1 MIIQYDTRPNA
12 TVDEKLRSLIE
23 SIQLAFG
30 EVGIDATNTATSQST
45 DISAVISAIQQLSDS
60 IGSISDAIT
69 RIDERVTALEETIT
83 SIEGTL
89 TSLDERVTALENPE
103 P

>member
-30 EVGIDATNTATSQST
+30 EVGIDATNTATSQNT
-45 DISAVISAIQQLSDS
+45 DISAIVTEIRLLSDAVNS
-60 IGSISDAIT
+60 LSDATT
-69 RIDERVTALEETIT
+69 RMNQNI
-83 SIEGTL
+83 
-89 TSLDERVTALENPE
+89 TSLDERVTALENPVT